1 MEVQLSGN
9 THKHI
14 KNECIQ
20 GSHCLDTAHSL
31 WLNSLQIHPD
41 ASYMTSGELENACT
55 QSSQTPLEVLL
66 VLNISKE
73 PSVSSTSYSLQIQID
88 KTCCKTFEFS
98 KDSLICIPLS
108 TTRPTSVTIQAHREG
123 QKLHLQHFMGN
134 ESEKQLMLTN
144 ENILVKEDAILDV
157 VGAALD
163 VNDHNH
169 IKWTFKCARY
179 NRDNAPL
186 FMKHYDM
193 QQFGTD
199 LEFLHNNFKPV
210 PSKNISFISTSM
222 ALRQLTK
229 LERDRA
235 QLLETLQ
242 ACRLQTV
249 VEELGATAEDAQVMI
264 KNIDWKQ
271 SYLTT
276 TLDLS
281 CHLHETFTMAWNT
294 LQTLRYAVIYKQT

>member
-1 MEVQLSGN
+1 MLVHNLS
-9 THKHI
+9 
-14 KNECIQ
+14 
-20 GSHCLDTAHSL
+20 
-31 WLNSLQIHPD
+31 
-41 ASYMTSGELENACT
+41 

-123 QKLHLQHFMGN
+123 EKLHLQHFMGN

-169 IKWTFKCARY
+169 IKWAFKCARY
-179 NRDNAPL
+179 NRDNAP
-186 FMKHYDM
+186 FFIQHYDM
-193 QQFGTD
+193 QQFGKD

-294 LQTLRYAVIYKQT
+294 LQTLRYPVIYKQT